1 MPLSDEPKDPYE
13 APATL
18 SVEATT
24 PANGKSG
31 VSLTDNLSVT
41 FNQGV
46 GRTGVPTSSTSACE
60 AGVQVS
66 SDGFTTCEP
75 AQLTPSKDLLTYTL
89 DPDQPL
95 SSKTEYQLRATTDIS
110 ALGGATLA
118 SNSDVGFT
126 TEALCDSGCYW
137 NVSLTTSGLTARHN
151 HAGAVFDGKMYVM
164 GGIDA
169 SRLNSVQ
176 HSTDGITWSNDTVS
190 VGWTARSGL
199 AAVVFDGKLWVIGG
213 NDGSPLNDVWAY
225 DGTLWEEIRSDG
237 DPNGFNP
244 RYGHAALAF
253 NQKLWVMGG
262 TGTGGKLNDVWTS
275 EDGATWTSQG
285 NANWPI
291 RTDHTATVLEG
302 QMWVMGGTGTS
313 GSLLNDVWRS
323 SADGTSWTSMPTS
336 PTWSARTGHHAAVFE
351 QALWVVEGDNGSMGS
366 SNGLVNFWTSSDGG
380 TWTTGSI
387 DSMGSVWNTPVAN
400 GVLLRYNNA
409 LYLIGGEDSS
419 SSLNVVLRYGK

>member
-24 PANGKSG
+24 PANGQSG

-89 DPDQPL
+89 DPDLPL

-110 ALGGATLA
+110 ALGGAKLA

-126 TEALCDSGCYW
+126 TEALCDSGCDW
-137 NVSLTTSGLTARHN
+137 DNLTVNGLTARSN

-176 HSTDGITWSNDTVS
+176 HSTDGITWTNDTVS
-190 VGWTARSGL
+190 VGWTARSGM

-213 NDGSPLNDVWAY
+213 DNGSLLNDVWAY
-225 DGTLWEEIRSDG
+225 DGTLWEEIRSNG
-237 DPNGFNP
+237 DPSGFTP
-244 RYGHAALAF
+244 RSGHAALAF

-262 TGTGGKLNDVWTS
+262 TDRSSSYLYDVWTS
-275 EDGATWTSQG
+275 EDGINWTSE
-285 NANWPI
+285 PI
-291 RTDHTATVLEG
+291 SPPSIWTARADHTATVFEG

-313 GSLLNDVWRS
+313 GKLNDVWHS
-323 SADGTSWTSMPTS
+323 STDGTSWTSVSTS
-336 PTWSARTGHHAAVFE
+336 SIWPARTGHHAAVFE
-351 QALWVVEGDNGSMGS
+351 QALWVVEGDNGSTGDH
-366 SNGLVNFWTSSDGG
+366 NGIVNFWTSPEGT
-380 TWTTGSI
+380 TWTTGSSSTW
-387 DSMGSVWNTPVAN
+387 DKPVAN

-409 LYLIGGEDSS
+409 LYLVGEDGSS
-419 SSLNVVLRYGK
+419 SSVVLRYGK